1 MNESIGLKQKKLIKK
16 TKLYI
21 ANCKKKKIDISIS
34 PLCFL
39 TSWAHT
45 PGYINLMWLRKIFKF
60 KDFYVF
66 FKNILAIGFNHDLFL
81 DYNEKKILSNKNS
94 QQTIIVSW
102 CRFEDFDKQ
111 GNFHDRFFN
120 ISSKKYNKYL
130 WFLISVDHKTPKNSG
145 GNIFILKKKADN
157 SFSLFFFMK
166 EILRLVW
173 DCKFSLRKI
182 FHYSSRSF
190 NFSVT
195 ASREFK
201 KIIEKRKVSRVLM
214 SYEGQPYQNAIF
226 KASKKN
232 NKNIR
237 TAGYL
242 HGAPWPLQIDLA
254 YKQDFI
260 DQLFVSGDS
269 QKKALTKNY
278 GWKNKRI
285 ISIPSIRFNKEYKK
299 DFAGYI
305 FFPYQLF
312 DKQNYINK
320 LQLYLDILP
329 NKSLNQLKVRIHPL
343 NFFNSKHL
351 TFKKEVEIILNKF
364 KRKFSY
370 KIKNSTSIFFGPPGG
385 AAAQALET
393 GTKVIHFPQD
403 AIFDVYSNSL
413 WPDIEVLKIDENIYQ
428 YMLKKKGKLIRFNQG
443 KNRYKRFILD
453 KISNSK

>member
-1 MNESIGLKQKKLIKK
+1 
-16 TKLYI
+16 
-21 ANCKKKKIDISIS
+21 IS

-242 HGAPWPLQIDLA
+242 HGAPWPLQ
-254 YKQDFI
+254 
-260 DQLFVSGDS
+260 
-269 QKKALTKNY
+269 
-278 GWKNKRI
+278 
-285 ISIPSIRFNKEYKK
+285 
-299 DFAGYI
+299 
-305 FFPYQLF
+305 
-312 DKQNYINK
+312 
-320 LQLYLDILP
+320 
-329 NKSLNQLKVRIHPL
+329 
-343 NFFNSKHL
+343 
-351 TFKKEVEIILNKF
+351 
-364 KRKFSY
+364 
-370 KIKNSTSIFFGPPGG
+370 
-385 AAAQALET
+385 
-393 GTKVIHFPQD
+393 
-403 AIFDVYSNSL
+403 
-413 WPDIEVLKIDENIYQ
+413 
-428 YMLKKKGKLIRFNQG
+428 
-443 KNRYKRFILD
+443 
-453 KISNSK
+453 